1 MRIRR
6 GDGDGDCPN
15 GECPNGRDGRDGQTA
30 MTVARAVLA
39 AGVAVALALPFVQIG
54 AVSRSAYATIRS
66 ARVLGFT
73 DGPFR
78 TACAAL
84 VVLVP
89 ALASALLLMHAGPR
103 TRWWRRATCVV
114 GIVIGLT
121 GAAVGLI
128 GLRVSK
134 LTLAGPPTTIGASFL
149 LLFTSIRGITQRPTA
164 EGQSEGA
171 RLQ

>member
-6 GDGDGDCPN
+6 GDGEGNSSNGDRPN
-15 GECPNGRDGRDGQTA
+15 GPDGHTT
-30 MTVARAVLA
+30 MTVALGLLA
-39 AGVAVALALPFVQIG
+39 AGVAVALELPFVQTG
-54 AVSRSAYATIRS
+54 AVSRSAYGSIRS

-84 VVLVP
+84 VVLIP
-89 ALASALLLMHAGPR
+89 ALSSTAVLMLAGPR
-103 TRWWRRATCVV
+103 TRRWRRATYLV